1 MLKAN
6 KDRKYIEIKKAKSGP
21 IGEIVSP
28 PDKSISHRAVIIASI
43 ANGVSTIN
51 NFLKAGDPMSTVN
64 AFRSLGVKIIETKDG
79 IEVHHSPGLGALKEP
94 RDIIDCGNS
103 GTTMRLLTGVL
114 ASRPFHSQL
123 TGDDSL
129 KNRPML
135 RVIQPLKLMKANISA
150 RDNDRFPPISIDGKR
165 LEPITYEMPVASAQV
180 KSSILLAGLSIEGG
194 YTEVI
199 EPVKSRDHT
208 ERMLKAFGADIKV
221 DGLRVG
227 ITGSSKLTGQHI
239 MVPGDFSSAAFFI
252 TAAIV
257 MEGADLLIK
266 QTGINPTRIGFLDVI
281 IGEMGADINLENRTG
296 IGSEPIADLR
306 CKFTG
311 NLKPFNI
318 DKDRIPSLI
327 DEFPLLCLLATQAHG
342 VSTIRGARELR
353 VKESDRI
360 SAMVEGL
367 RDMGASVDEHDDG
380 DGVTIEG
387 PVRLKGT
394 HIQSYNDH
402 RIAMT
407 FSIAAL
413 IADGETII
421 HDADA
426 VEISFPDFYT
436 QLNRL
441 VRF

>member
-103 GTTMRLLTGVL
+103 GTTMRLLAGVL
-114 ASRPFHSQL
+114 ASRPFNSTL

-129 KNRPML
+129 RNRPML
-135 RVIQPLKLMKANISA
+135 RIIKPLKAMQADISA
-150 RDNDRFPPISIDGKR
+150 LDNDRLPPIVIKGKS
-165 LEPITYEMPVASAQV
+165 LTPITYEMPVASAQV
-180 KSSILLAGLSIEGG
+180 KSSILLAGLSIDGG

-208 ERMLKAFGADIKV
+208 ERMLKAFGADVKV
-221 DGLRVG
+221 NGLRVG
-227 ITGSSKLTGQHI
+227 ITGGADLKGQDI
-239 MVPGDFSSAAFFI
+239 TVPGDFSSAAFFI
-252 TAAIV
+252 TAAII
-257 MEGADLLIK
+257 MEGSDLLIK
-266 QTGINPTRIGFLDVI
+266 QTGINPTRTGFLEVI
-281 IGEMGADINLENRTG
+281 REMGAYAKPENPMDICG
-296 IGSEPIADLR
+296 EPIADLHCR
-306 CKFTG
+306 FTG
-311 NLKPFNI
+311 GLKPFNI
-318 DKDRIPSLI
+318 DKYRIPSLI
-327 DEFPLLCLLATQAHG
+327 DEFPLLCLLATHAHG

-360 SAMVEGL
+360 STMVEGL
-367 RDMGASVDEHDDG
+367 RSMGASVEEYDDG
-380 DGVTIEG
+380 VAIEG
-387 PVRLKGT
+387 PVRLKGAS
-394 HIQSYNDH
+394 IQSYNDH